1 MDNQKVYIAIDLK
14 SFYASVECIDRQLN
28 PLTTHLVV
36 ADESRS
42 AKTICLAVSPALKA
56 YGIPGR
62 PRLFQ
67 VQQQVKEINS
77 LRRFQYGKGQ
87 LQGAST
93 DAAMLAQ
100 HPEMALDFIAAKPH
114 MARYLAVSGE
124 IYRIYLEY
132 FAPED
137 IHVYSIDEVF
147 IDASPYLAT
156 YGLEAAEL
164 ASKIILQIEQELGIT
179 ATAGIGTNLYLAKVA
194 MDILAKHTAPN
205 QAGARIAELDELSY
219 RQKLWH
225 HQPLTDFWRVGRGY
239 AKKLADHQLY
249 TMGDIARCSIGK
261 EADYYNEDLLYKLF
275 GINAQL
281 LIDHA
286 WGWEPCQMQDIKS
299 YRSRQNC
306 LSSGQVLQR
315 PYSFQEGRLVA
326 FEMADALALDL
337 LDKGLVTS
345 QLELV
350 VGYDVENLKPG
361 HEYQGAV
368 KVDLYG
374 RTKPKSAHGSC
385 QLQAATSSS
394 QEICAAILKLYDT
407 YVQTELLVRRF
418 TLIANHVVSHQHVQQ
433 SPQPCQQLSLFEQV
447 QPDTKAQAAA
457 QQAQKLQATVLEL
470 KHRFGK
476 NSILKGASLQEA
488 ATMQQ
493 RNNQIGGHHA

>member
-1 MDNQKVYIAIDLK
+1 MENQQVYIAIDLK
-14 SFYASVECIDRQLN
+14 SFYASVECIDRRLD

-42 AKTICLAVSPALKA
+42 PKTICLAVSPALKA

-87 LQGAST
+87 LQGAT
-93 DAAMLAQ
+93 TNAQILAQ

-114 MARYLAVSGE
+114 MARYLAISGE

-147 IDASPYLAT
+147 VDVSPYLTT
-156 YGLEAAEL
+156 YGLPASEL
-164 ASKIILQIEQELGIT
+164 ASKIIRQIEQKLGIT

-194 MDILAKHTAPN
+194 MDILAKHAEPN
-205 QAGARIAELDELSY
+205 QAGVRIAELDELTY
-219 RQKLWH
+219 RQRLWH

-239 AKKLADHQLY
+239 AKKLANHQLY

-261 EADYYNEDLLYKLF
+261 ETDYYNEDLLYRLF

-286 WGWEPCQMQDIKS
+286 WGWEPCQMKDIKS
-299 YRSRQNC
+299 YRPRQNS

-315 PYSFQEGRLVA
+315 PYTFQEGRLVA
-326 FEMADALALDL
+326 WEMADALALDL
-337 LDKGLVTS
+337 LDKGLVTY
-345 QLELV
+345 QLDLI
-350 VGYDVENLKPG
+350 VGYDIENLKPE
-361 HEYQGAV
+361 HRYQGAV

-385 QLQAATSSS
+385 QLPEATSAS
-394 QEICAAILKLYDT
+394 QDICAAILELYDT
-407 YVQTELLVRRF
+407 YVQEELLVRRL
-418 TLIANHVVSHQHVQQ
+418 TLTANHVVSCQHLQQ
-433 SPQPCQQLSLFEQV
+433 SYQPCQQLSLFEQPE
-447 QPDTKAQAAA
+447 PDAQAQAAA
-457 QQAQKLQATVLEL
+457 QQAQKLQATVLDL

-476 NSILKGASLQEA
+476 NSILKGASLQKA